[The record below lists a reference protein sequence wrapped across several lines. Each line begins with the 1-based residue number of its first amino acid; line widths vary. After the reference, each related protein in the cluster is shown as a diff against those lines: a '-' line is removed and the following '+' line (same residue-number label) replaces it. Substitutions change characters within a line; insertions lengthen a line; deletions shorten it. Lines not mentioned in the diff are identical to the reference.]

1 MKPGEQGCGRGK
13 SLTSGEPREE
23 LGPGKPPR
31 EAGYEEGGG
40 ETPREQGFCVGCGIS
55 SSVILGTSFIPLNS
69 GFLFCKQSIENPL
82 LLGWVQG
89 LNAHKHLYYAAS
101 VEDISNTEADS
112 SGKERTR
119 CRWQRDGGLGKA
131 G

>member
-1 MKPGEQGCGRGK
+1 MAGAILSHQESPGR
-13 SLTSGEPREE
+13 SSGQESPREKQDVRKE
-23 LGPGKPPR
+23 VEKPSENR
-31 EAGYEEGGG
+31 AYVWAVASAAQALAS
-40 ETPREQGFCVGCGIS
+40 T

-82 LLGWVQG
+82 LLGWVQR

-101 VEDISNTEADS
+101 VEDISNMEADS
-112 SGKERTR
+112 SGKEQTR